1 MPPKNRPAKELLAKG
16 PSPRAGDQNCTT
28 VEATTLTTHI
38 PQRSHPHRSTESHVA
53 TADTRRPE
61 GPMGQQPS
69 QIEVFATNIAVAD
82 LPPSSSQQQLQ
93 YNQDP
98 QLEVEAGD
106 DQHHDSEEEIE
117 ALIEDEL
124 VHLHQ
129 ENEHFR
135 LVQEHIIR

>member
-1 MPPKNRPAKELLAKG
+1 
-16 PSPRAGDQNCTT
+16 
-28 VEATTLTTHI
+28 
-38 PQRSHPHRSTESHVA
+38 
-53 TADTRRPE
+53 
-61 GPMGQQPS
+61 MGQQPS
-69 QIEVFATNIAVAD
+69 QIEVFSTNIAVAD

-98 QLEVEAGD
+98 QVEVEAGD

-129 ENEHFR
+129 ENERFR
-135 LVQEHIIR
+135 LEQEHITRWRVVMQRAQIMQQQIEQEKARQIELQQVIDTLREQEQEPLLQQPSP